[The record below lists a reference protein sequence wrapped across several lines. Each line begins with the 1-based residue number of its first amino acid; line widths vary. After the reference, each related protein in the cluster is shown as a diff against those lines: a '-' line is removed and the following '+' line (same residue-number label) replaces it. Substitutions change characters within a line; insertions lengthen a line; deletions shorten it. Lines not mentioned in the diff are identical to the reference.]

1 MNLVPPPLKPAFFRL
16 KFNDMAKAVLHQ
28 RFELSPARAALITGP
43 IVFSLGHGTSLQAR
57 LEIAHAFLPSAV
69 VEQNHCHHGKFRS
82 LTDFCRE
89 KTLSNCFLGRAL
101 SLTVAK
107 PYKIWEVQSR
117 GLSGAH
123 ICVPHL
129 WDAPL

>member
-1 MNLVPPPLKPAFFRL
+1 MHENERAFWGAFWRQTIQMNLVPPPLKPAFFRL
-16 KFNDMAKAVLHQ
+16 KFNDMAKAVLHK

-89 KTLSNCFLGRAL
+89 NTPNPIKYGKCK
-101 SLTVAK
+101 VA
-107 PYKIWEVQSR
+107 
-117 GLSGAH
+117 A
-123 ICVPHL
+123 
-129 WDAPL
+129 